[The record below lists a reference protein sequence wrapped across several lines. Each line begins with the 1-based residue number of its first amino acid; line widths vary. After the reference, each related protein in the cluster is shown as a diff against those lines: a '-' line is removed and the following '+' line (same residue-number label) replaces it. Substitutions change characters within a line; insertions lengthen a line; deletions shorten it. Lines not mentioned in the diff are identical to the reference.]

1 MSQEAEPGFILHAR
15 EYRENSRLLEV
26 FSLNYGR
33 LTLMARLGKKTV
45 KPQALLQPFCPLRL
59 SFVKGRGEIY
69 QLRGF
74 NRAGAALQLQVPQIF
89 CAAYVNELLYYL
101 LKPADPSPAL
111 FASYLSTLRALE
123 GRTESDSA
131 AESALRDFELQLLSH
146 LGFGLD
152 LQALA
157 ALDPAALYSFSL
169 SAGFM
174 RQDHEAASDLTLY
187 PGALLRRLALA
198 AEAGTVKERELLL
211 CLKQLNRSAL
221 QQLLGRRQLKSR
233 QLYLD
238 YLNIHS
244 R

>member
-59 SFVKGRGEIY
+59 SFIKGRGDIY
-69 QLRGF
+69 QLRGY

-89 CAAYVNELLYYL
+89 CAAYINELLYYL

-123 GRTESDSA
+123 GKIETE
-131 AESALRDFELQLLSH
+131 AESALRSFELQLLSH

-152 LQALA
+152 LQAIA

-174 RQDHEAASDLTLY
+174 RQDHEAASELTLY

-198 AEAGTVKERELLL
+198 ALSGKVMERELLL

-221 QQLLGRRQLKSR
+221 QQILGRRQLKSR

-238 YLNIHS
+238 YLNIHG

>member
-59 SFVKGRGEIY
+59 SFIKGRGDIY
-69 QLRGF
+69 QLRGY

-89 CAAYVNELLYYL
+89 CAAYINELLYYL
-101 LKPADPSPAL
+101 LKPADPAPAL

-123 GRTESDSA
+123 GKIETE
-131 AESALRDFELQLLSH
+131 AESALRSFELQLLSH

-152 LQALA
+152 LQAIA

-174 RQDHEAASDLTLY
+174 RQDHEAASELTLY

-198 AEAGTVKERELLL
+198 ALSGKVMERELLL

-221 QQLLGRRQLKSR
+221 QQILGRRQLKSR

-238 YLNIHS
+238 YLNIHG